1 MDLISAKG
9 YENAGVN
16 LLKIEGT
23 DEFRVSMKD
32 VGVGLGVKS
41 ISDLVLKEI
50 QGIYEKK
57 INKRRKWLKENFV
70 NWKMNWI
77 QRVIKMFLWKI
88 ISWQILLSIAEVKE
102 KRTKGNRRI

>member
-16 LLKIEGT
+16 LLKIEGA

>member
-1 MDLISAKG
+1 MDLISVEG
-9 YENAGVN
+9 YENAKVIC
-16 LLKIEGT
+16 LKNNTG
-23 DEFRVSMKD
+23 DLWVSMKD

>member
-32 VGVGLGVKS
+32 VGVGLGVKN

-57 INKRRKWLKENFV
+57 INNRRKWLKENFV

>member
-1 MDLISAKG
+1 MRYLQQNSKYKNIDIYFFVFPIYKRARYKMDLISAKG

-57 INKRRKWLKENFV
+57 INKRRK
-70 NWKMNWI
+70 
-77 QRVIKMFLWKI
+77 
-88 ISWQILLSIAEVKE
+88 
-102 KRTKGNRRI
+102 

>member
-1 MDLISAKG
+1 MDLISVEGYGNAK
-9 YENAGVN
+9 VIC
-16 LLKIEGT
+16 LKNNTG
-23 DEFRVSMKD
+23 DLWVSMKD

-88 ISWQILLSIAEVKE
+88 ISWQILLSIAEAKE